1 MRAAADDLC
10 VVACAETRAATI
22 GGVAAVRPGVSRQLP
37 VPGLGARHADR
48 RVAVG
53 PRGVARGDVLADV
66 AVGRVVADDVGAV
79 GRRRVRHAGA
89 VLDVPRRVV
98 GQLLVPDKHA
108 HAQVCVAPVEAVLVL
123 GRHRVDVAARVVVFL
138 EDCVDLPDRPDRRRR
153 RTRARQHVHVLAFVG
168 RPRVDGKNEQRR
180 RFRHKH
186 EARKR
191 QHNGAHH
198 QKRKSFHFF
207 FLGEKSER
215 REEETFFF
223 FL

>member
-1 MRAAADDLC
+1 M
-10 VVACAETRAATI
+10 ACAVTRAARVE
-22 GGVAAVRPGVSRQLP
+22 GVAAVRPGVFRQLR
-37 VPGLGARHADR
+37 VPGLGARDADR

-53 PRGVARGDVLADV
+53 GRACARGEVLADA

-79 GRRRVRHAGA
+79 GRRRVHHAGT

-98 GQLLVPDKHA
+98 GQLLIPDKHA
-108 HAQVCVAPVEAVLVL
+108 HAQVCVAPVEAVLLL
-123 GRHRVDVAARVVVFL
+123 GRHRVDVAARVVVRL
-138 EDCVDLPDRPDRRRR
+138 EDRVDLPHRPDRRWRR
-153 RTRARQHVHVLAFVG
+153 PRARQHVHVLAFVG
-168 RPRVDGKNEQRR
+168 RPRIDGKNEQRR

-198 QKRKSFHFF
+198 HHKQKNFHFF
-207 FLGEKSER
+207 FLGKTV
-215 REEETFFF
+215 REEKRMRH